1 MNLRGIRKPI
11 LSLAAAAALLPGVSR
26 QLEAKIVGVTGP
38 AFSFTAKA
46 DQAITGDGNSVLIWG
61 YANGGG
67 RAQIP
72 GPTMIVNQGDVVTVT
87 LTNAL
92 VGQNVSI
99 VFPGQQGVTAAPVSG
114 GTAPG
119 LITLEAQP
127 GGTVQYTFV
136 ASHPGTYL
144 YQSGTNPDLQV
155 EMGLSGALIV
165 RPALGANCAYNHAG
179 SCFDREYL
187 FFLTEMDPRI
197 HQVVEFQGTAALAN
211 TNYLSTYFSNYWFL
225 NGRNAPDSL
234 SANGAPW
241 LPTQPYGSL
250 ARMHLGDKVLMRV
263 VGGNRDMHPFHHHGN
278 HARIIAVDGRL
289 LESAPGAGPDLSHP
303 VFSIQSHPGGTVD
316 AIFEWTGKDLGWDA
330 FGTTAAGAAYAHQCN
345 GKWDSAPNPTSNV
358 FDPVTREWCGDH
370 GKPLPVVLPE
380 NQNLAFGAFWS
391 GSPFLGKLGPLPP
404 GEGGFNP
411 NGGFPFMWHSHT
423 EKELTN
429 YDIFPGGMMTFM
441 IVEAM
446 NTPITE

>member
-1 MNLRGIRKPI
+1 MNLRRAEQ
-11 LSLAAAAALLPGVSR
+11 LMMVLAALAPAAVVPGR
-26 QLEAKIVGVTGP
+26 LEAKIAGVTGP
-38 AFSFTAKA
+38 AFAFTARA
-46 DQAITGDGNSVLIWG
+46 DRAMTGDGNSVLIWG
-61 YANGGG
+61 YANGRS

-72 GPTMIVNQGDVVTVT
+72 GPTMIVNEGDMVTVT
-87 LTNAL
+87 LSNAL
-92 VGQNVSI
+92 PGQNVSI
-99 VFPGQQGVTAAPVSG
+99 VFPGQEGVSADAVSG
-114 GTAPG
+114 GVQQG

-127 GGTVQYTFV
+127 GGVVSYTFV
-136 ASHPGTYL
+136 ASRPGTYL
-144 YQSGTNPDLQV
+144 YHSGTNPGLQV

-165 RPALGANCAYNHAG
+165 RPALGANCAYNTPA

-187 FFLTEMDPRI
+187 FFLSEMDPRI
-197 HQVVEFQGTAALAN
+197 HELVDILGPGALPE
-211 TNYLSTYFSNYWFL
+211 TNYLSSYLSNYWFL

-234 SANGAPW
+234 STDGVGW

-263 VGGNRDMHPFHHHGN
+263 IGGNRDMHPFHHHGN
-278 HARIIAVDGRL
+278 HARIIARDGRL
-289 LESAPGAGPDLSHP
+289 LESAPGAGPDLSHE
-303 VFSIQSHPGGTVD
+303 VFSIQSVPGSTVD
-316 AIFEWTGKDLGWDA
+316 AIFDWTGKDLGWDA
-330 FGTTAAGAAYAHQCN
+330 FGTSAAGANYAHQCN
-345 GKWDSAPNPTSNV
+345 GKWDSDPNPASDV

-370 GKPLPVVLPE
+370 GKPIPVVLPE

-391 GSPFLGKLGPLPP
+391 GSPFLGKLGALPP

-429 YDIFPGGMMTFM
+429 YDIFPGGLMTFM